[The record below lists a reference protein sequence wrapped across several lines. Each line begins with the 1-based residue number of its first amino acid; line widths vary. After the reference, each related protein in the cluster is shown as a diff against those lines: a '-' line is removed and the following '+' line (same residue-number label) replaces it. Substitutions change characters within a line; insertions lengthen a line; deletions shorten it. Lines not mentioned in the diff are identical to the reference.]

1 MLTWLLTK
9 NNKGDLKKKINKIIF
24 YLKKPCEDMGTSR
37 LNGGTR
43 QALEENQLGY
53 LVKIFNLR
61 IQIVKE
67 KK

>member
-1 MLTWLLTK
+1 
-9 NNKGDLKKKINKIIF
+9 
-24 YLKKPCEDMGTSR
+24 MGTSR

-61 IQIVKE
+61 IKIDKE
-67 KK
+67 KKII